1 MGLLEGKNAVIFG
14 LANDK
19 SIAWGIIQ
27 AFKREGANIGI
38 SYAGEMLERRV
49 KPLAEKVDCKWV
61 EECDVTKDEMITAVA
76 EKAAA
81 HFGKIDILVNC
92 AGTRGPVGVSI
103 ADGDEKDWRLMF
115 DVNSLGTMIVS
126 KAVAK
131 EMIRRNEGG
140 KIVHIASAAGK
151 LPCPGSAAYAASKW
165 AVIGIVQALAMEL
178 APYKIN
184 VNAINPGFFATN
196 LRDDDA
202 TLHSK
207 EKGITVICSLHFL
220 DLVHRYATRAIAL
233 KDGEV
238 VFQGLPKEIDD
249 AQFKAIYGQEAERVS
264 IVGPFNLWDGRK
276 HAMQVRGGSGIW
288 ELFVPDV
295 GPGTAY
301 KYEIRTRA
309 GHTILKADPYYASWL
324 ANASKLFPG
333 FSPVNAQGNRPIGG

>member
-1 MGLLEGKNAVIFG
+1 MGNALSGKVAFVTGAAAKRGMGRAVALR
-14 LANDK
+14 LA
-19 SIAWGIIQ
+19 Q
-27 AFKREGANIGI
+27 EGADVMVTDKFAAPK
-38 SYAGEMLERRV
+38 SAWAGDEDWKGLEDVV
-49 KPLAEKVDCKWV
+49 KEIEALGRKAAW
-61 EECDVTKDEMITAVA
+61 AVA
-76 EKAAA
+76 GVEDSKEVNAAVKATVDK
-81 HFGKIDILVNC
+81 FGRIDILVNC

-131 EMIRRNEGG
+131 EMIRKNEGG

-207 EKGITVICSLHFL
+207 EKGITVEQFREEEYKMLTNMVPLKRMGKVEDIA
-220 DLVHRYATRAIAL
+220 DVTYYLVSEQSQYIT
-233 KDGEV
+233 G
-238 VFQGLPKEIDD
+238 
-249 AQFKAIYGQEAERVS
+249 VS
-264 IVGPFNLWDGRK
+264 INVT
-276 HAMQVRGGSGIW
+276 GGT
-288 ELFVPDV
+288 LM
-295 GPGTAY
+295 
-301 KYEIRTRA
+301 
-309 GHTILKADPYYASWL
+309 H
-324 ANASKLFPG
+324 
-333 FSPVNAQGNRPIGG
+333 

>member
-1 MGLLEGKNAVIFG
+1 MGNALSGKVAFVTGAAAKRGMGRAVALR
-14 LANDK
+14 LA
-19 SIAWGIIQ
+19 Q
-27 AFKREGANIGI
+27 EGADVMVTDKFAAPKSAWDGDENWKGLGDVVKEIEGL
-38 SYAGEMLERRV
+38 GRR
-49 KPLAEKVDCKWV
+49 AIW
-61 EECDVTKDEMITAVA
+61 AVA
-76 EKAAA
+76 GVEDSKEVNAAVKATIDK
-81 HFGKIDILVNC
+81 FGKIDILVNC

-207 EKGITVICSLHFL
+207 EKGVTVEQFREDEYKMLTNMVPLKRMGKVEDIADVTYYLVSEQSQYIT
-220 DLVHRYATRAIAL
+220 
-233 KDGEV
+233 G
-238 VFQGLPKEIDD
+238 
-249 AQFKAIYGQEAERVS
+249 VS
-264 IVGPFNLWDGRK
+264 INVT
-276 HAMQVRGGSGIW
+276 GGT
-288 ELFVPDV
+288 LM
-295 GPGTAY
+295 
-301 KYEIRTRA
+301 
-309 GHTILKADPYYASWL
+309 H
-324 ANASKLFPG
+324 
-333 FSPVNAQGNRPIGG
+333 